1 MLKILQILGATGGV
15 FVVDVTNTIVTPSE
29 NTNYEGVT
37 AHYLTQDDSID
48 LTTGI
53 KKALHFFA
61 SKNVIRSLII

>member
-48 LTTGI
+48 LTTGM
-53 KKALHFFA
+53 KKALNFLHPKML
-61 SKNVIRSLII
+61 SDL